1 MIRLF
6 LFVTIL
12 CVFSL
17 SFTNSSMASEF
28 NVAVFVS
35 DSSSL
40 AESAV
45 VESFETIGGN
55 TFKYTEFNTATGST
69 RPIAGGAKPVD
80 LVKNGKLK
88 FSDFNII
95 WFAWN
100 GPGHDSDYFMAG
112 VEEDILKLVENGGV
126 VYSSAFDDNFRDQNG
141 KQIGGWMPI
150 DKFPCGIMDTGDTDA
165 EITPEGEKTPLFTT
179 PNKIT
184 NSDLSKLTLDDNLN
198 PQSNEYLALA
208 VRADNNKPAIA
219 QLKYG
224 KGTYIHCCIDARST
238 FPAATPLM
246 ENMLNYIATLG
257 KSLAVDRSGKLSTVW
272 ADVKTF
278 R

>member
-6 LFVTIL
+6 LFVAIL
-12 CVFSL
+12 CVVLL

-45 VESFETIGGN
+45 VESFETIGDN
-55 TFKYTEFNTATGST
+55 TFKYTEFNIATGGT

-80 LVKNGKLK
+80 LVKDGKLN

-100 GPGHDSDYFMAG
+100 GPGHDSNYFMTG

-126 VYSSAFDDNFRDQNG
+126 VYMSAFDNNYTDQNG
-141 KQIGGWMPI
+141 KPIGGWIPI
-150 DKFPCGIMDTGDTDA
+150 DKFPCGIMDTGDTNA
-165 EITPEGEKTPLFTT
+165 EITPEGENTILFTT

-184 NSDLSKLTLDDNLN
+184 NNDLATLTLDDNLD
-198 PQSNEYLALA
+198 PQSDEYEIFAI
-208 VRADNNKPAIA
+208 RTDNNKPAIM

-224 KGTYIHCCIDARST
+224 KGAYVGCCIDARST

-246 ENMLNYIATLG
+246 ENMLNYIAGLG
-257 KSLAVDRSGKLSTVW
+257 KPLAVDRSGKLSTVW
-272 ADVKTF
+272 ADIKTF